1 MVILRCLASV
11 APYLSLTRLLTVSWM
26 SSRTPSSCLDDLRS
40 SLDWAVD
47 SRNWRR
53 AESRSSSRR
62 LELDIAELGL
72 ESGLRGLEDSEDTD
86 LGSGDIRVL
95 DSGDIVLEDMEDIMV
110 LDSGEIVLLDSGL

>member
-1 MVILRCLASV
+1 MD
-11 APYLSLTRLLTVSWM
+11 T
-26 SSRTPSSCLDDLRS
+26 
-40 SLDWAVD
+40 
-47 SRNWRR
+47 RNWRR

-86 LGSGDIRVL
+86 LVSGDIMVL
-95 DSGDIVLEDMEDIMV
+95 DSGDIGLEDMEDIKV